1 MQTVNELR
9 NERERRGWSLDD
21 VSSRT
26 RIPKPYLKALED
38 GNHEVLPPGPF
49 FRGYLRQYLEFLG
62 QKDETEECT
71 EDEQNA
77 IDEHIEVSVAH
88 ATSEAMATSQG
99 TPLMRLVLAGFVLT
113 LLIML
118 TAQVTSRLT
127 AQPTI
132 MVNGVLVPAGP
143 PHHVQIY
150 AIEDVQVE
158 AITDGK
164 SAFDAILKGTTSIK
178 FQAQAKLELDIS
190 DLTRVRLHYNEKRI
204 EPLGSV
210 SRGRRLVF
218 IHENLD

>member
-1 MQTVNELR
+1 MRTVNELR

-26 RIPKPYLKALED
+26 RIPKPYLEALED
-38 GNHEVLPPGPF
+38 GNHDVLPPGPF

-62 QKDETEECT
+62 QKDESEEYT

-77 IDEHIEVSVAH
+77 IDEQIERSVAQ
-88 ATSEAMATSQG
+88 ATSQAMDMSQG
-99 TPLMRLVLAGFVLT
+99 MPLMRLVMAGFVLT
-113 LLIML
+113 LLIVLGAQL
-118 TAQVTSRLT
+118 TTRLT

-150 AIEDVQVE
+150 AIEDVHVE
-158 AITDGK
+158 VIADGA
-164 SAFDAILKGTTSIK
+164 SAFDATLKGTTSINFK
-178 FQAQAKLELDIS
+178 AQAKLELDIA

-204 EPLGSV
+204 EPLGRV

-218 IHENLD
+218 IHEDLD

>member
-1 MQTVNELR
+1 MNELR

-62 QKDETEECT
+62 QKDESEECT

-77 IDEHIEVSVAH
+77 IDAHIESSVAQ
-88 ATSEAMATSQG
+88 ATSAAMDLSQG
-99 TPLMRLVLAGFVLT
+99 MPLMRLILAGFVLT
-113 LLIML
+113 LLVVL
-118 TAQVTSRLT
+118 AAQVTTRLT

-132 MVNGVLVPAGP
+132 LVNGVLVPAGP

-150 AIEDVQVE
+150 AIEDVQVK
-158 AITDGK
+158 AITDGDT
-164 SAFDAILKGTTSIK
+164 SFDAILKGTTSVDFK
-178 FQAQAKLELDIS
+178 ARAKLELDIS

-218 IHENLD
+218 IHDDLD